1 MKAHTAVT
9 RDRSGERGLN
19 SVSAVG
25 KAQTVSTAGVT
36 AVRSFGMSA
45 MLSPPGMSRP
55 SSPAVGSLGQD
66 KTVVARFRVMKKAV
80 LKAGKDLE

>member
-1 MKAHTAVT
+1 META
-9 RDRSGERGLN
+9 R
-19 SVSAVG
+19 SVSTVE
-25 KAQTVSTAGVT
+25 KAQTVSTVGLA

-55 SSPAVGSLGQD
+55 SSPAAGSLGQA

>member
-1 MKAHTAVT
+1 
-9 RDRSGERGLN
+9 
-19 SVSAVG
+19 
-25 KAQTVSTAGVT
+25 
-36 AVRSFGMSA
+36 MSA

-55 SSPAVGSLGQD
+55 SSPAVGSVGQD